1 MTTTP
6 PDTSP
11 PPGPAPDTGPRVGWD
26 DIRDLARIRR
36 SRSNRRLAG
45 VAGGLG
51 RHLDIDPVILRVAFV
66 VLTFFGGVGLLL
78 YVALWLLLPEEG
90 KDWAKIKL
98 DRRSRTVAL
107 LIVGALALV
116 LLVSHGW
123 WGEGGGPFFFL
134 AVVVGAIALATQLP
148 RRDRGRSGGPGEAA
162 AVDPGYPPAPS
173 YQVPEQPRP
182 VNPRKR
188 GPILF
193 WFALAVTGVAVGTLA
208 IVDLAGAD
216 IAPSAYPAT
225 VLAVC
230 AAFLLLGSFFG
241 RAGGLILV
249 GLVAAAVTV
258 GTTVADRWDP
268 HSTSVRPVSAAEVQ
282 PAYTMD
288 VGEIKLDL
296 TGVRDPDA
304 LDGRTIH
311 VSGDVGHLEIHV
323 PAGVTVETD
332 AHVSGVGGINAFGR
346 SSGGID
352 TSVTAVHDA
361 GARAPQLTIDADLH
375 VGGIDVHVERN
386 QTVRTRP

>member
-11 PPGPAPDTGPRVGWD
+11 PPAPDTGPRVGWD

-36 SRSNRRLAG
+36 SRSNRRVAG
-45 VAGGLG
+45 VAGGLA

-78 YVALWLLLPEEG
+78 YVALWLLVPEEG
-90 KDWAKIKL
+90 SDWAKIKL

-107 LIVGALALV
+107 VIVGALALV

-123 WGEGGGPFFFL
+123 WGDFGGPFFFL
-134 AVVVGAIALATQLP
+134 AVVVGVIALATQLP
-148 RRDRGRSGGPGEAA
+148 RRDRTRP
-162 AVDPGYPPAPS
+162 DPATAPVTAQPAS
-173 YQVPEQPRP
+173 YAVPEQPRP

-193 WFALAVTGVAVGTLA
+193 WFAMAVSGVALGTLA
-208 IVDLAGAD
+208 IFDLAGAD
-216 IAPSAYPAT
+216 VAPSAYPAT

-249 GLVAAAVTV
+249 GLLAAAVTA

-268 HSTSVRPVSAAEVQ
+268 HSTSVTPVSAAEVQ
-282 PAYTMD
+282 PAYSMD

-296 TGVRDPDA
+296 TDVRDPRA

-311 VSGDVGHLEIHV
+311 VSGNVGHLEIEI

-332 AHVSGVGGINAFGR
+332 AQVTGVGGINAFGR

-361 GARAPQLTIDADLH
+361 GAGAPRLTIEAELH
-375 VGGIDVHVERN
+375 VGGIDVHVE
-386 QTVRTRP
+386 PF